1 MGLKIGVKIIR
12 FGLVDLGDD
21 GLGLELLGFG
31 YVLAMVLD
39 FLGPVVIGQWGL
51 GNGSDGAGLDLSG
64 SIGLRWWA

>member
-39 FLGPVVIGQWGL
+39 FFGPCSNWAMGL
-51 GNGSDGAGLDLSG
+51 GQRV
-64 SIGLRWWA
+64 RWGWS